1 MNDVLILGAGPAGI
15 SAALYTKRAN
25 MSTIVL
31 HNNQSNLQKAYQID
45 NYYGV
50 GKISGKDLYQK
61 GIEQAKALSIPVFEE
76 EVLQITEEEGFTVTT
91 TKNVYHAKNLVLA
104 TGKYRKLPSI
114 LGLKENIGQGISLC
128 AICDAFFYKNKKV
141 AILGEGEF
149 LHHEAMIL
157 QKVTSDVTLLSN
169 GKEEKDSISKKIEN
183 VEVSSGVVVT
193 FEDHTKMTFDGLF
206 LAYGVS
212 DIDTLSSTLG
222 IMKEKNFIKVD
233 ENNQTNIPGI
243 YACGDLTGGT
253 LQVAKAVYEGM
264 NAALAIIKKEG
275 KK

>member
-114 LGLKENIGQGISLC
+114 PGLKENIGQGISLC

-149 LHHEAMIL
+149 LHHEAIIL

-183 VEVSSGVVVT
+183 VEVSSGVVIT

>member
-114 LGLKENIGQGISLC
+114 PGLKENIGQGISLC

-149 LHHEAMIL
+149 LHHEAIIL

>member
-114 LGLKENIGQGISLC
+114 PGLKENIGQGISLC

-169 GKEEKDSISKKIEN
+169 GKEEKDSISQKIEN

-264 NAALAIIKKEG
+264 NAVLAIIKKEG

>member
-114 LGLKENIGQGISLC
+114 PGLKENIGQGISLC

-169 GKEEKDSISKKIEN
+169 GKEEKDSISQKIEN